1 MEWGTLWTYF
11 EFHPAGVVVYDVLRS
26 FPFRGSTEE
35 RESSAT
41 LPEKASTAGEG
52 YEGGASTK
60 RPSMTLYEAT
70 QSS

>member
-1 MEWGTLWTYF
+1 MWTYF

-41 LPEKASTAGEG
+41 LPEKASTAGKG
-52 YEGGASTK
+52 YEGA
-60 RPSMTLYEAT
+60 RPPKDLL
-70 QSS
+70 